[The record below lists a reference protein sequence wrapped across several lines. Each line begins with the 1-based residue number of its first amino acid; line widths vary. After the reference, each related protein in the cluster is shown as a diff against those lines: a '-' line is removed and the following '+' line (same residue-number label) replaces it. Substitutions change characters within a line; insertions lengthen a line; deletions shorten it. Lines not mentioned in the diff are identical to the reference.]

1 MKRRPL
7 EGIRVADLSMMW
19 AGPVATKLLGDL
31 GAEVLKIESP
41 SAWDNIRTLIS
52 QPGIDEPWNSSYYFN
67 TYNRSKK
74 SVTLDLAQPRGREI
88 FLDLLQHCD
97 VLLENYRADV
107 LDKLDLSYEVLRATN
122 PNLVVVSMAG
132 FGKTGA
138 DHSLVGF
145 GPVIE
150 MMSGLSSLT
159 GYQHSSRDAQ
169 DNADLQDN
177 ADAQHIPY
185 KCGVSYGDPVAG
197 VAAAGAVM
205 LGLLQRRRGG
215 PAPIIDLAQREVAAT
230 LAGPAFVAAH
240 RRPVPT
246 LHGNR
251 QPQGLTVRGAYRCQ
265 DEVRS
270 YQPSALLPA
279 QPADE
284 QWITLSALN
293 DEQWAALCG
302 VLQRPEWTDLE
313 QSERLD
319 RHDEI
324 DAVITTWAAPQ
335 QAEVAVAIL
344 RDHGI
349 AASRVLDM
357 VAVLNDPHLRA
368 RGFWSELPHPR
379 MPEGWR
385 QPGPSWRLLG
395 VDISPRQPAP
405 LFGQHTRQVLGDLLG
420 LDEATLDGLA
430 TAGVIADVPIN
441 PGVG

>member
-41 SAWDNIRTLIS
+41 SAWDNIRTLIT
-52 QPGIDEPWNSSYYFN
+52 QPGVPEPWNSSYYFN

-74 SVTLDLAQPRGREI
+74 SVTLDLAQAKGREI

-107 LDKLDLSYEVLRATN
+107 LDTLQLPYDVLRAAN

-138 DHSLVGF
+138 DRALVGF

-150 MMSGLSSLT
+150 MMSGLTSLT
-159 GYQHSSRDAQ
+159 GYQRPGGTDAG
-169 DNADLQDN
+169 ADTGPES
-177 ADAQHIPY
+177 DAVPY

-205 LGLLQRRRGG
+205 LGLLQRHRGG

-230 LAGPAFVAAH
+230 LAGSAFVAAH
-240 RRPVPT
+240 RQPQPT

-251 QPQGLTVRGAYRCQ
+251 DPHGVAIRGAYRCQ
-265 DEVRS
+265 DELRQ
-270 YQPSALLPA
+270 YKPSTTLPA
-279 QPADE
+279 QPIDE
-284 QWITLSALN
+284 QWIALSVLDN
-293 DEQWAALCG
+293 NQWVSLCG
-302 VLQRPEWTDLE
+302 LLERPDWTDLE
-313 QSERLD
+313 QSSRQA

-324 DAVITTWAAPQ
+324 DAVIAAWAAPQ
-335 QAEVAVAIL
+335 PAAEAVAVL
-344 RDHGI
+344 QDRGI

-357 VAVLNDPHLRA
+357 VAVLDDPHLRA
-368 RGFWSELPHPR
+368 RGFWTELPHPR
-379 MPEGWR
+379 MPDRWR

-395 VDISPRQPAP
+395 VDTAPRQPAP
-405 LFGQHTRQVLGDLLG
+405 TFGEHTRQVLGDLLG
-420 LDEATLDGLA
+420 LDTAALDALA
-430 TAGVIADVPIN
+430 AANIIADAPIN

>member
-1 MKRRPL
+1 MGPIMKRRPL
-7 EGIRVADLSMMW
+7 EGVRVADLSMMW

-31 GAEVLKIESP
+31 GAEILKIESP
-41 SAWDNIRTLIS
+41 SAWDNIRTLIT
-52 QPGIDEPWNSSYYFN
+52 QPGVDEPWNSSYYFN

-74 SVTLDLAQPRGREI
+74 SVTLDLAHPRGRQL
-88 FLDLLQHCD
+88 FLDLLPHCD

-107 LDKLDLSYEVLRATN
+107 LDNLDLSYEVLRAAN

-138 DHSLVGF
+138 DRSLVGF

-150 MMSGLSSLT
+150 MMSGLTSLT
-159 GYQHSSRDAQ
+159 GYTSDRSGPDPANN
-169 DNADLQDN
+169 DV
-177 ADAQHIPY
+177 PY

-197 VAAAGAVM
+197 VAAAGAVVM
-205 LGLLQRRRGG
+205 GLLQRRRGG
-215 PAPIIDLAQREVAAT
+215 PAPLIDLAQREVAAT

-240 RRPVPT
+240 RQASPT

-251 QPQGLTVRGAYRCQ
+251 HPDGGTIRGVYRCQ
-265 DEVRS
+265 DEVRV

-284 QWITLSALN
+284 QWIALSAL
-293 DEQWAALCG
+293 DDAQWQSLCH
-302 VLQRPEWTDLE
+302 LLDRPEWSKLE
-313 QSERLD
+313 LSERIG

-324 DAVITTWAAPQ
+324 DTVISQWAAPQ
-335 QAEVAVAIL
+335 QAEEAVAIL
-344 RDHGI
+344 RDHGV

-357 VAVLNDPHLRA
+357 VAVLDDPHLRA
-368 RGFWSELPHPR
+368 RGFWSKMPHPR

-385 QPGPSWRLLG
+385 QPGPSWRLMG
-395 VDISPRQPAP
+395 VDLSPAQPAP
-405 LFGQHTRQVLGDLLG
+405 LFGEHTRQVLGDLLG
-420 LDEATLDGLA
+420 LDHAALQELA
-430 TAGVIADVPIN
+430 AAKVIADAPLN